1 MNIGIDIGGSHIGIA
16 LVEDGNIVGNV
27 KEKDLT
33 RKERLDLKQTLID
46 DIIRMVNELLSE
58 NKISI
63 QSINTIGI
71 SSPRNC
77 NQRHNSQSRKLR
89 LLQL

>member
-16 LVEDGNIVGNV
+16 LVDNGEIIGKI

-33 RKERLDLKQTLID
+33 RKERVDLRQTLIE
-46 DIIRMVNELLSE
+46 DIIRMLNELLSE
-58 NKISI
+58 NNISI

-71 SSPRNC
+71 SSPRNS
-77 NQRHNSQSRKLR
+77 N
-89 LLQL
+89 

>member
-16 LVEDGNIVGNV
+16 LVDNGEIIGNI

-33 RKERLDLKQTLID
+33 RKERLDLRQTLIE
-46 DIIRMVNELLSE
+46 DIIRMLNELLSE
-58 NKISI
+58 NNISV

-71 SSPRNC
+71 SSPRNG
-77 NQRHNSQSRKLR
+77 N
-89 LLQL
+89 